1 MSDLSELYE
10 QVILDHNNNPRNFRK
25 VEDATNHADG
35 FNPLCGDK
43 VSVYL
48 DIRGDVVKDVGFVGE
63 GCAISKASASLMT
76 QAVKGKRVEEVERLF
91 KGFHALVTGQDAKG
105 DELGKLL
112 VFSRVSDYPVRVKC
126 ASLSWHT
133 LKAALEGKQAKV
145 STE

>member
-25 VEDATNHADG
+25 VEGASNHADG

-48 DIRGDVVKDVGFVGE
+48 DVQGDVVKDIGFVGE

-91 KGFHALVTGQDAKG
+91 KGFHALVTGRDAKG
-105 DELGKLL
+105 DDLGKLL

-133 LKAALEGKQAKV
+133 LKAAIEGKQAKV